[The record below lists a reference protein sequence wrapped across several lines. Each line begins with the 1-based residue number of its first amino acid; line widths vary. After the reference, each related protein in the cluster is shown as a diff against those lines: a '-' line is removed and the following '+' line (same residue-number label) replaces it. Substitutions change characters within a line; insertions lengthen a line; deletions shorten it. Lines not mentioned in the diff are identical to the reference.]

1 MRFVQLSLVAC
12 AASLASNAFASE
24 GASLSLT
31 LNAAKFGSS
40 KLSIKPVDGETT
52 SLSSTY
58 MDIVG
63 LDAEND
69 SPAVFEL
76 GFKYNKN
83 VFYFNPIG
91 TLGEREFWAGLEL
104 SDGLE
109 AGIMT
114 AGYYK
119 SLSPAVQIDG
129 GKMKSE
135 SMSKLGFFGIYA
147 FNMFEQNFELTAVPF
162 VKMGETKY
170 EQSTSDKKSLGF
182 GVSTELMYMR
192 EATKNLTFGTGVSF
206 DWEQNKNEI
215 NGKETSTETQ
225 TDLGLHLGRVAF
237 SF

>member
-24 GASLSLT
+24 GASLSMT
-31 LNAAKFGSS
+31 LNAAKLGSNKS
-40 KLSIKPVDGETT
+40 SIKPVDGPST
-52 SLSSTY
+52 SLNSTY

-63 LDAEND
+63 LDAGND

-91 TLGEREFWAGLEL
+91 PLGEREFWAGLEL
-104 SDGLE
+104 SDDLE
-109 AGIMT
+109 AGIIT
-114 AGYYK
+114 AGYFK
-119 SLSPAVQIDG
+119 GLSPAVQIG
-129 GKMKSE
+129 GNRVKSE
-135 SMSKLGFFGIYA
+135 SMSKFGFFGIYV

-170 EQSTSDKKSLGF
+170 EQSTSDKTSLGF
-182 GVSTELMYMR
+182 GVSTELMFMR
-192 EATKNLTFGTGVSF
+192 EVTRNLTFGTGVSF

-215 NGKETSTETQ
+215 NGKETDTETQ
-225 TDLGLHLGRVAF
+225 TDVGLHLGRVAF